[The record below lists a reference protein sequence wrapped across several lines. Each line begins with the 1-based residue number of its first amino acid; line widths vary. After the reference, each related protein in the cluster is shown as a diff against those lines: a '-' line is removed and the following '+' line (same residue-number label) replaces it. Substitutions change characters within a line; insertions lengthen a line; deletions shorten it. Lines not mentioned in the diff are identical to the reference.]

1 MTKIRSSDG
10 GNVQDRRGQGGG
22 GFSFPGLGR
31 SGGGTGF
38 PIPTKAGGGGL
49 IGLLVIAAIFILP
62 RLLGGGGG
70 GPNLVTPSDAQDAG
84 VAAEGGE
91 ATCQTEIEQILC
103 GAFNDA
109 QDYWVRAYPQAFGGQ
124 YEVTDMVWFSGGTET
139 NCGTASS
146 ETGPF
151 YCPADHFVYFDIDFL
166 QQLQDQLGA
175 TGDLATQYIVAHEV
189 GHHVQT
195 LNGTNQQVQQASGE
209 QQRLLGIALELQAD
223 CLAGAWVYDAD
234 RRRNDAGED
243 LIDADELVEAIEAA
257 VAVGDDHIQMQM
269 QGRVDTSTW
278 THGSSEQRESW
289 FRRGYSTGDPTQ
301 CDTFAE
307 I

>member
-10 GNVQDRRGQGGG
+10 SNVQDRRGQGGG

-38 PIPTKAGGGGL
+38 PIPGKAGGGGL
-49 IGLLVIAAIFILP
+49 IGLLVIAAILILP

-70 GPNLVTPSDAQDAG
+70 GTEMLTPSAEQDAG
-84 VAAEGGE
+84 VEAQGGE
-91 ATCQTEIEQILC
+91 AECSTEIEQILC
-103 GAFNDA
+103 GAFNDT
-109 QDYWVRAYPQAFGGQ
+109 QNYWVRQYPASFGDE
-124 YEVTDMVWFSGGTET
+124 YEVTDMVWFNGGTST
-139 NCGTASS
+139 GCGQASS
-146 ETGPF
+146 QTGPF
-151 YCPADHFVYFDIDFL
+151 YCPADHLVYFDIAFL
-166 QQLQDQLGA
+166 EQLQSELGA

-195 LNGTNQQVQQASGE
+195 LRGTPVRTRE
-209 QQRLLGIALELQAD
+209 EGIALELQAD
-223 CLAGAWVYDAD
+223 CFAGAWVYDAAQ
-234 RRRNDAGED
+234 RRTAAGED
-243 LIDADELVEAIEAA
+243 LIEETELDEAIEAA
-257 VAVGDDHIQMQM
+257 EAVGDDAIQIHS
-269 QGRVDTSTW
+269 QGRVDESEW
-278 THGSSEQRESW
+278 THGSSAQRVSW